1 MKIIAF
7 YLPQFHR
14 IDINDKNWGEGYTE
28 WENVKKAKSL
38 YRNHVQPKI
47 PYGNDY
53 YDLED
58 AERIKWQC
66 ELANQYG
73 IYGFCFYHY
82 WFDGKPVMEKPLENL
97 LKNPDIKIKY
107 CLSWANESWYKKTGF
122 KKELILKQKYGDRKE
137 WEKHC
142 QFLLPYLLDQRYI
155 RIDGK
160 AVLVIYRPE
169 LIDSLEN
176 MLLFI
181 NKYMCEHGAGE
192 LCYIYQYNRYNHLKD
207 KGGGLF
213 SYGIE
218 YQPVYSKQRQMR
230 MPSMMIKKAA
240 NLLFA
245 KNTGNYG
252 KFPLLSLNYDATWT
266 RILKH
271 SPDDSKM
278 LPGAFVNW
286 DNTPRYGKRGSFYYN
301 YSVEKF
307 EKYLGQQI
315 EHTRNVYKKDIL
327 FLFAWNEWGEGGYL
341 EPDEQEGYARLEAVK
356 SALEKSIYG
365 MREEKR

>member
-14 IDINDKNWGEGYTE
+14 LKVNDENWGEGFTE

-38 YRNHVQPKI
+38 YKNHIQPKI
-47 PYGNDY
+47 PYKKFY
-53 YDLED
+53 YNLED
-58 AERIKWQC
+58 IDVIKWQC

-82 WFDGKPVMEKPLENL
+82 WFNGKPLMEKPIENL
-97 LKNPDIKIKY
+97 LNNSDIKIRY
-107 CLSWANESWYKKTGF
+107 CLSWANESWYKKTKL
-122 KKELILKQKYGDRKE
+122 KKELILEQKYGDQKD

-142 QFLLPYLLDQRYI
+142 QFFLPYFLDQRYI

-160 AVLVIYRPE
+160 PVLIIYRPE
-169 LIDSLEN
+169 IIESLED
-176 MLLFI
+176 MLRYI
-181 NKYMCEHGAGE
+181 NEYMCEHGVGE
-192 LCYIYQYNRYNHLKD
+192 LCYIYQYNRYNHQTD
-207 KGGGLF
+207 SGGMLF

-218 YQPVYSKQRQMR
+218 YQPTYSKYTQMKSL
-230 MPSMMIKKAA
+230 SMMMKKAA
-240 NLLFA
+240 NLFFA
-245 KNTGNYG
+245 KDVGNYNR
-252 KFPLLSLNYDATWT
+252 FPLLTLDYDFTWKC
-266 RILKH
+266 ILEH
-271 SPDDSKM
+271 SPIDSKM

-301 YSVEKF
+301 YSIEKF
-307 EKYLGQQI
+307 EKYLELQI
-315 EHTRNVYKKDIL
+315 QHARSVYKKDFL

-356 SALEKSIYG
+356 SALIKSVI
-365 MREEKR
+365 RTNN